1 MNKHI
6 LMVMQWLNN
15 QDSVSHGKRANN
27 KYKAI
32 LTHLAACATYAAT
45 YDEAY
50 AHATNTASCAA
61 KAAYTDSAYDA
72 VYWVDEYFERTGE
85 DKGEY
90 LKGLEG

>member
-1 MNKHI
+1 MNNHI
-6 LMVMQWLNN
+6 LMVMKWLNN

-50 AHATNTASCAA
+50 VYATNTARYAA
-61 KAAYTDSAYDA
+61 KAAYANNASVAA
-72 VYWVDEYFERTGE
+72 YWVDEYFERTGE
-85 DKGEY
+85 DRNEY
-90 LKGLEG
+90 LKELNK

>member
-6 LMVMQWLNN
+6 LTVMKWLDDPN
-15 QDSVSHGKRANN
+15 SVSHGKRASS

-50 AHATNTASCAA
+50 AHATNAASCAA
-61 KAAYTDSAYDA
+61 KAAYTDSADDA
-72 VYWVDEYFERTGE
+72 VYWVDKYFEITGE
-85 DKGEY
+85 DKNKY
-90 LKGLEG
+90 LKELEK